1 MDKELEKDEI
11 KILKSKIAKLTLEGK
26 LRKDLGN
33 ELERQRKLALDAK
46 NELHLL
52 TDKLSKYLAPQLYN
66 ILFQVI
72 LSSFVHNNST
82 QKKAGHMTGFSTI
95 VLPNVICAIRSHSD

>member
-11 KILKSKIAKLTLEGK
+11 KILKSQVAKLTLEGK

-52 TDKLSKYLAPQLYN
+52 TDKLSKYLSPQLYN
-66 ILFQVI
+66 ILFSGYETTSASSSRKKLTIFFSDLVEFTR
-72 LSSFVHNNST
+72 LSD
-82 QKKAGHMTGFSTI
+82 K
-95 VLPNVICAIRSHSD
+95 L

>member
-11 KILKSKIAKLTLEGK
+11 KILKSQVAKLTLEGK

-52 TDKLSKYLAPQLYN
+52 TDKLSKYLFSDSSVPGRCPSNISKRTMPALYT
-66 ILFQVI
+66 
-72 LSSFVHNNST
+72 SE
-82 QKKAGHMTGFSTI
+82 
-95 VLPNVICAIRSHSD
+95 

>member
-11 KILKSKIAKLTLEGK
+11 KILKSQIAKLTLEGK

-33 ELERQRKLALDAK
+33 ELERQRKLVLDTK

-52 TDKLSKYLAPQLYN
+52 TDKL
-66 ILFQVI
+66 
-72 LSSFVHNNST
+72 
-82 QKKAGHMTGFSTI
+82 
-95 VLPNVICAIRSHSD
+95 

>member
-1 MDKELEKDEI
+1 MENELEQNEI
-11 KILKSKIAKLTLEGK
+11 KKLQSQFAKLTLEGK

-52 TDKLSKYLAPQLYN
+52 TDKLSKYLSPQLYN
-66 ILFQVI
+66 MLFSDPEKLAECFQ
-72 LSSFVHNNST
+72 
-82 QKKAGHMTGFSTI
+82 TI
-95 VLPNVICAIRSHSD
+95 IHL